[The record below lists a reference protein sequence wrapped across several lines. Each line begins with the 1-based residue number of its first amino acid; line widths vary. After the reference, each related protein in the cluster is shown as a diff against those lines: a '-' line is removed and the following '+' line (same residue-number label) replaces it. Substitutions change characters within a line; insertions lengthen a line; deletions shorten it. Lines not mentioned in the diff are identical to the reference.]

1 MKKIIGGQ
9 PNISGINAQI
19 WAAMS
24 LFLQFLRDSKFSYIH
39 LEAPGFQD
47 FNLIFD
53 GGKKIICESKD
64 RKEKFNYRH
73 LKIILRSIYKKYT
86 LSKDDEVL
94 IICREINDDLISDT
108 EHVKYFEKLKNKFKQ
123 KGFTRGEIGLLPKVK
138 FWIVPSTFNEN
149 VIYSLFSNLINFWL
163 PPNEIEKIVD
173 NILVQ
178 KMYKGSAKGKTY
190 TRKDILR
197 EIDDLASCAKKNSVY
212 YNDNYKKRDQ
222 QFVELNKALKNPKH
236 GTWKIDKELSAFST
250 RYELLEF
257 AKTRLVS
264 KHNSLNLKNWDPIFK
279 LNKIYYFTFGIFDIF
294 ENNIHTEANIKYV
307 IEYIKKYTKTIRGFY
322 RSDFFD
328 VDVIKI
334 ITKII
339 DGKDGKKYLNDAF
352 IIVKD
357 LLTFDGQ
364 QFFYIKDNSYDHGK
378 WEKEEICKLLHK
390 IYNIG
395 NSDIE
400 EKTFSLITSVFNIVE
415 DDSEFSHYSPKEV
428 FDILIDWLN
437 KGFEKKNFIVRFER
451 LVKEVV
457 NQYDKFYK
465 TYSKNISFDGWEHS
479 GGGISFS
486 GSHHVYDRHFVN
498 IFTCAI
504 DKYYA
509 ENEKD
514 CWNFIKERCLSKTDK
529 KTKNKVITKPV
540 SKQRPDFLN
549 RSVYHIVLKRYAV
562 TDKKTSGE
570 AFEILR
576 ELILSRRGIP
586 HKSDLIYQ
594 AVVGSDLI
602 DDKKWRIVEL
612 TTKKYGVP
620 VNPFVEQ
627 IVTNLAKN
635 GHTKAKAELKK
646 WFASTDYYKHRL
658 LEIDSVSS
666 IRAFLDVGIDFSVE
680 LFKSFL
686 KSEYVQSEKGDTFG
700 AYDVAGLL
708 HDILNKD
715 YAKGL
720 EILRDL
726 EKEKKL
732 NKSQQIIFA
741 YSLFNNRGNDQATD
755 LTFLNKIYRDVLDPY
770 LKSTGN
776 DIKKIYQRFSDDSCR
791 SAFVQFAVRLAAHK
805 QIDKAIRIIK
815 VFVDDPDPYLSGK
828 DPNDKEDKYNE
839 HKRIEQGE
847 EPSIITSV
855 RGWCGWALMKCPI
868 LEGRNQLNEIIKLVK
883 KLSEDKNYYVIH
895 MACFALGQL
904 ARNRLTVL
912 PSDRNTLFF
921 NDDKKKALK
930 MAKEVEKIA
939 FSLLGG
945 LALWPVNV
953 QKAMTKSILHAF
965 DPIRSLNEADSWKLV
980 TNLRK
985 LPVEAIDE
993 AASLFIYLAEFR
1005 KNAYRKWRF
1014 SLPGLY
1020 DDLGP
1025 GKFNDKK
1032 FKKATKEIIRDMQ
1045 KQDPDSCF
1053 KFAASVEHL
1062 MREIAVKENKVDEY
1076 EKLALEYFNFMT
1088 DKYAHNIYNLIYQT
1102 IEKKL
1107 QEKDVERLG
1116 DWYNLLLKCFKNEA
1130 IFYEQT
1136 KKSGKLLEVRWYPTL
1151 YHSRILELVNEK
1163 MGKDKFMEVAKIFFS
1178 FPNEIDLHES
1188 DTIVSAVKELSKS
1201 DKDAK
1206 KIIKNLFER
1215 NPSKYW
1221 DLNKK

>member
-1 MKKIIGGQ
+1 MSKAGQ
-9 PNISGINAQI
+9 YNYKGINAQA

-24 LFLQFLRDSKFSYIH
+24 LFFQHLRDPKFLSIQ
-39 LEAPGFQD
+39 LEAANFED
-47 FNLIFD
+47 FNIVFD
-53 GGKKIICESKD
+53 DGKKIICESKD
-64 RKEKFNYRH
+64 RKEKFSYPQ
-73 LKIILRSIYKKYT
+73 LKEVLENIIKKGS
-86 LSKDDEVL
+86 LGDKDEIL
-94 IICREINDDLISDT
+94 IICSKANTDLISDV
-108 EHVKYFEKLKNKFKQ
+108 HNVKYFEQLQNKFVK
-123 KGFTRGEIGLLPKVK
+123 KGYSFQLLSLLPKVQ
-138 FWIVPSTFNEN
+138 FWVVSASFNEN
-149 VIYSLFSNLINFWL
+149 VIYSLFAELINFWL
-163 PPNEIEKIVD
+163 PPEDIKRFVD
-173 NILVQ
+173 NILIQ
-178 KMYKGSAKGKTY
+178 RIYKGSANGTTY
-190 TRKDILR
+190 GRTNIVEEIEEFKKEIQTSSDYFNLKIKR
-197 EIDDLASCAKKNSVY
+197 EK
-212 YNDNYKKRDQ
+212 
-222 QFVELNKALKNPKH
+222 QFVALE
-236 GTWKIDKELSAFST
+236 KIVNSNGKITLGSRSISAFSI
-250 RYELLEF
+250 RWDLMSF
-257 AKTRLVS
+257 AMDRLKTRVGLD
-264 KHNSLNLKNWDPIFK
+264 LKKWDK
-279 LNKIYYFTFGIFDIF
+279 LWQLNKVYYFTFGIFDVF
-294 ENNIHTEANIKYV
+294 ENNLQTEKNIRYV
-307 IEYIKKYTKTIRGFY
+307 LVYIKKYTKTIRGFY

-334 ITKII
+334 LTKII
-339 DGKDGKKYLNDAF
+339 DSKNGEKYLNDAF

-390 IYNIG
+390 IYNARD
-395 NSDIE
+395 SKIE
-400 EKTFSLITSVFNIVE
+400 EETFRLITNVFNIVE
-415 DDSEFSHYSPKEV
+415 DDSQFSHYSPKEV
-428 FDILIDWLN
+428 FDILIDWIN
-437 KGFEKKNFIVRFER
+437 KGVNTKVFLNRFER

-465 TYSKNISFDGWEHS
+465 TYNRNISFDGWEHS

-498 IFTCAI
+498 VFANAI

-509 ENEKD
+509 ENEKE
-514 CWNFIKERCLSKTDK
+514 CWNFIKERCLSKADK
-529 KTKNKVITKPV
+529 KTKNKIITKLV

-549 RSVYHIVLKRYAV
+549 RSVYHIVLKRYASV
-562 TDKKTSGE
+562 DKKTSGE

-576 ELILSRRGIP
+576 ELILSKRGIP

-602 DDKKWRIVEL
+602 DDKKWRLIEL
-612 TTKKYGVP
+612 TTKKYEVP

-635 GHTKAKAELKK
+635 GHALAKAELKK
-646 WFASTDYYKHRL
+646 WFASPDYYKHRL

-666 IRAFLDVGIDFSVE
+666 IKAFLDVDIDFSIE
-680 LFKSFL
+680 LFRSFL

-720 EILRDL
+720 EILSDL
-726 EKEKKL
+726 EGEKKL

-755 LTFLNKIYRDVLDPY
+755 LTFLNKIYNDVIDPY
-770 LKSTGN
+770 LKSAGD
-776 DIKKIYQRFSDDSCR
+776 DIKKVYQRFSDDGCR
-791 SAFVQFAVRLAAHK
+791 SAFVQFAVRLATHK

-815 VFVDDPDPYLSGK
+815 VFIDDPDPYLSGK

-839 HKRIEQGE
+839 HKKIEQGE
-847 EPSIITSV
+847 EPSTITSV

-868 LEGRNQLNEIIKLVK
+868 LEGRGQLNEIIKLTK
-883 KLSEDKNYYVIH
+883 KLSEDENYYVVH

-904 ARNRLTVL
+904 AGNRLTVL
-912 PSDRNTLFF
+912 PLDRSTLFF
-921 NDDKKKALK
+921 NDDKEKALK
-930 MAKEVEKIA
+930 MSKKVERVA
-939 FSLLGG
+939 FDLLDR
-945 LALWPVNV
+945 LASWPVNV

-965 DPIRSLNEADSWKLV
+965 DLIRSLNEADSWKLV

-985 LPVEAIDE
+985 LPIEAIDE

-1005 KNAYRKWRF
+1005 KDAYKKWRF

-1025 GKFNDKK
+1025 VKFNGNK
-1032 FKKATKEIIRDMQ
+1032 FKKVAKEIIVDMQ
-1045 KQDPDSCF
+1045 KQDPDGCF

-1062 MREIAVKENKVDEY
+1062 MREIGIKENKVDEY
-1076 EKLALEYFNFMT
+1076 ENLALEYFNFMT
-1088 DKYAHNIYNLIYQT
+1088 DKYAHNIYNLIYRT

-1107 QEKDVERLG
+1107 QEKDIKNM
-1116 DWYNLLLKCFKNEA
+1116 DAWYRLLLKCFTSEA
-1130 IFYEQT
+1130 IFYEET
-1136 KKSGKLLEVRWYPTL
+1136 KKAGKLSEVRWYPTL
-1151 YHSRILELVNEK
+1151 YHSRILELINEK
-1163 MGKDKFMEVAKIFFS
+1163 MGKNKFMEVARIFFS

-1188 DTIVSAVKELSKS
+1188 DAIVSVVKELSKS

-1221 DLNKK
+1221 GLNKKNKHA

>member
-1 MKKIIGGQ
+1 MSKAGQ
-9 PNISGINAQI
+9 YNYKGINSQA

-24 LFLQFLRDSKFSYIH
+24 LFFQYLRDPKFLSIQ
-39 LEAPGFQD
+39 LEAANFED
-47 FNLIFD
+47 FNIVFD
-53 GGKKIICESKD
+53 DGKKIICESKD
-64 RKEKFNYRH
+64 RKEKFSYPQ
-73 LKIILRSIYKKYT
+73 LKEILENIIKKGS
-86 LSKDDEVL
+86 LGDKDEVL
-94 IICREINDDLISDT
+94 IICSKANTDLISDV
-108 EHVKYFEKLKNKFKQ
+108 HNVKYFKQLQNKFVK
-123 KGFTRGEIGLLPKVK
+123 KGYSAQLLSLLPKVQ
-138 FWIVPSTFNEN
+138 FWVVPAAFNEN
-149 VIYSLFSNLINFWL
+149 VIYSLFAELINFWL
-163 PPNEIEKIVD
+163 PPEDIKRFVD
-173 NILVQ
+173 NILIQ
-178 KMYKGSAKGKTY
+178 KIYKGSASGATY
-190 TRKDILR
+190 SRNNIVEEIEKFKEEIQTSSDYFNLKIKR
-197 EIDDLASCAKKNSVY
+197 EE
-212 YNDNYKKRDQ
+212 
-222 QFVELNKALKNPKH
+222 QFVALE
-236 GTWKIDKELSAFST
+236 KIVNSNGKITLGSRSISAFSI
-250 RYELLEF
+250 RWDLMSF
-257 AKTRLVS
+257 AMDRLKTRTELD
-264 KHNSLNLKNWDPIFK
+264 LKKWDK
-279 LNKIYYFTFGIFDIF
+279 LWQLNKVYHFTFGIFDVF
-294 ENNIHTEANIKYV
+294 ENNLQTEKNIKYV
-307 IEYIKKYTKTIRGFY
+307 LGYIKKYTKTSRSFY

-334 ITKII
+334 LTKII
-339 DGKDGKKYLNDAF
+339 DSKNGKKYLDDAF

-364 QFFYIKDNSYDHGK
+364 QFFYIKDNDFDHGK
-378 WEKEEICKLLHK
+378 WEKEQICKLLHK

-395 NSDIE
+395 DPNIE
-400 EKTFSLITSVFNIVE
+400 EKTFRLIINVFNIIE

-428 FDILIDWLN
+428 FDILIDWINKLTKGKDFLN
-437 KGFEKKNFIVRFER
+437 RFEG

-498 IFTCAI
+498 VFTNAI
-504 DKYYA
+504 DKYYTKN
-509 ENEKD
+509 END

-529 KTKNKVITKPV
+529 KAKNKVITKPV

-549 RSVYHIVLKRYAV
+549 RSVYHIVLKRYASA
-562 TDKKTSGE
+562 DKKTSGE
-570 AFEILR
+570 AFEILK

-602 DDKKWRIVEL
+602 DDKKWRLVEL

-627 IVTNLAKN
+627 IITNLAKN
-635 GHTKAKAELKK
+635 GHAKAKAELKK
-646 WFASTDYYKHRL
+646 WFASPDYYKHRL
-658 LEIDSVSS
+658 LEIDSVLS
-666 IRAFLDVGIDFSVE
+666 IRAFLDVDSDFSVE

-686 KSEYVQSEKGDTFG
+686 KSEYVQSEKGDAFG

-715 YAKGL
+715 YSKGL

-726 EKEKKL
+726 EGEKRL

-741 YSLFNNRGNDQATD
+741 YSLFNNRGNDKATD
-755 LTFLNKIYRDVLDPY
+755 LTFLNKIYKDALDPY

-776 DIKKIYQRFSDDSCR
+776 DIKKIYQRFYDDSCR

-815 VFVDDPDPYLSGK
+815 VFINDPDPYLSGE

-839 HKRIEQGE
+839 HKKIEQGE
-847 EPSIITSV
+847 EPSTITSV
-855 RGWCGWALMKCPI
+855 RGWCGWTLMKCPI
-868 LEGRNQLNEIIKLVK
+868 LEGRSQLNEIIKLVK

-921 NDDKKKALK
+921 DDNKEKALK
-930 MAKEVEKIA
+930 MSKKVEKIA
-939 FSLLGG
+939 FDLLDR
-945 LALWPVNV
+945 LVSWPVNV

-985 LPVEAIDE
+985 LPIEAIDE

-1005 KNAYRKWRF
+1005 KDAYIKWRF

-1032 FKKATKEIIRDMQ
+1032 FKKAIKEIIKDMQ

-1076 EKLALEYFNFMT
+1076 EKLALEYLDFMT

-1107 QEKDVERLG
+1107 QEKDAKHINN
-1116 DWYNLLLKCFKNEA
+1116 WYNLLLKCFKNEA

-1136 KKSGKLLEVRWYPTL
+1136 KKSGKLSEVRWYPTL
-1151 YHSRILELVNEK
+1151 YHSRILELISEK

-1188 DTIVSAVKELSKS
+1188 DAIVSVIRELSKS

-1206 KIIKNLFER
+1206 KIIKNLFNR

>member
-1 MKKIIGGQ
+1 MNTSGQ
-9 PNISGINAQI
+9 NNYKGVNAQA

-24 LFLQFLRDSKFSYIH
+24 LFLQFLKDNNFLYIQ

-47 FNLIFD
+47 FNLVFKD
-53 GGKKIICESKD
+53 RRKIICESKARS
-64 RKEKFNYRH
+64 RKISYADLK
-73 LKIILRSIYKKYT
+73 KIISSI
-86 LSKDDEVL
+86 LSKKTINDRDEIL
-94 IICREINDDLISDT
+94 IICTKLDSKLADDV
-108 EHVKYFEKLKNKFKQ
+108 EHMKYWSNFVSPKFK
-123 KGFTRGEIGLLPKVK
+123 KKKFTDQEIIALEKVR
-138 FWIVPSTFNEN
+138 FW
-149 VIYSLFSNLINFWL
+149 VINTQANHLVVYSLFSELIDFWL
-163 PPNEIEKIVD
+163 PEDDLEAKTDSILVRDIYEGSSNGEIFTREDVLKKIKNIRELAVKYSGYFD
-173 NILVQ
+173 DAKVQLEIQFKNILDALENSRSPVWSGGQ
-178 KMYKGSAKGKTY
+178 LAAISAKPSLISFLLDRLLQK
-190 TRKDILR
+190 KIKKLSDWNDILQLYKIYR
-197 EIDDLASCAKKNSVY
+197 FSFNLSQIFEKNISTEENKK
-212 YNDNYKKRDQ
+212 
-222 QFVELNKALKNPKH
+222 F
-236 GTWKIDKELSAFST
+236 I
-250 RYELLEF
+250 LEF
-257 AKTRLVS
+257 LHFRAK
-264 KHNSLNLKNWDPIFK
+264 SL
-279 LNKIYYFTFGIFDIF
+279 
-294 ENNIHTEANIKYV
+294 
-307 IEYIKKYTKTIRGFY
+307 RRFY
-322 RSDFFD
+322 QSDFFD
-328 VDVIKI
+328 IDVVKIVKKI
-334 ITKII
+334 IEDKN
-339 DGKDGKKYLNDAF
+339 GKKYLDKSFNL
-352 IIVKD
+352 IKD
-357 LLTFDGQ
+357 LITPEDKGL
-364 QFFYIKDNSYDHGK
+364 FYLKDSGYDHGK

-390 IYNIG
+390 IYSIG
-395 NSDIE
+395 GSDIE
-400 EKTFSLITSVFNIVE
+400 KKTFNLITNVFNIIE
-415 DDSEFSHYSPKEV
+415 DDGQFNHYSPKEV
-428 FDILIDWLN
+428 FDILIDWIN
-437 KGFEKKNFIVRFER
+437 KGANKKDFLNRFER
-451 LVKEVV
+451 LIKEVV

-465 TYSKNISFDGWEHS
+465 TYSKNKGFDGWEHS

-498 IFTCAI
+498 VFTNAI

-509 ENEKD
+509 KNEKD

-529 KTKNKVITKPV
+529 KTKNKIIIKPV

-549 RSVYHIVLKRYAV
+549 RSVYHIVLKRYASA
-562 TDKKTSGE
+562 DKKTSRE
-570 AFEILR
+570 VFEILK
-576 ELILSRRGIP
+576 ELILSERGIP

-594 AVVGSDLI
+594 AVVGSGLI
-602 DDKKWRIVEL
+602 DDKKWRLVEL
-612 TTKKYGVP
+612 TTKKCGVP

-646 WFASTDYYKHRL
+646 WFASPDYYKHRL

-666 IRAFLDVGIDFSVE
+666 IRAFLDVDIDFSVE

-686 KSEYVQSEKGDTFG
+686 KSEYVKSEKGDTFG

-720 EILRDL
+720 KILRDL
-726 EKEKKL
+726 EGEKKL

-755 LTFLNKIYRDVLDPY
+755 LTFLNKIYKDVLDPY
-770 LKSTGN
+770 LKSVGN
-776 DIKKIYQRFSDDSCR
+776 DIKKIYQRFSDDGCR
-791 SAFVQFAVRLAAHK
+791 SAFVQFAVRLAAYK
-805 QIDKAIRIIK
+805 QIDMAIRIIK
-815 VFVDDPDPYLSGK
+815 VFIDDPDPYLSGK

-839 HKRIEQGE
+839 HKRIEHGE
-847 EPSIITSV
+847 EPSTITSV

-883 KLSEDKNYYVIH
+883 KLSEDKNYYVVH
-895 MACFALGQL
+895 MTCFALGQL

-921 NDDKKKALK
+921 NDDKEKALK
-930 MAKEVEKIA
+930 MSKKVERVA
-939 FSLLGG
+939 FDLLDR
-945 LALWPVNV
+945 LASWPVNV

-985 LPVEAIDE
+985 LPIEAIDE

-1005 KNAYRKWRF
+1005 RHAYRKWRF

-1025 GKFNDKK
+1025 GKFNGKR

-1076 EKLALEYFNFMT
+1076 EKIALEYFNFMT
-1088 DKYAHNIYNLIYQT
+1088 DKYAHNIYNLIYRT

-1107 QEKDVERLG
+1107 QEKDTKHLD
-1116 DWYNLLLKCFKNEA
+1116 DWYELLLKCFRNEA
-1130 IFYEQT
+1130 IFYEEI
-1136 KKSGKLLEVRWYPTL
+1136 KKTGKLSEVRWYPTL

-1178 FPNEIDLHES
+1178 FPNEIDLHET
-1188 DTIVSAVKELSKS
+1188 DAIVSAVNELSKS

-1206 KIIKNLFER
+1206 KIIKNLFNR

-1221 DLNKK
+1221 KLSKAK

>member
-1 MKKIIGGQ
+1 MKNPGQ
-9 PNISGINAQI
+9 NNYKGINAQS

-24 LFLQFLRDSKFSYIH
+24 LFLQFLRDQKFSYIS
-39 LEAPGFQD
+39 LESSGFQD
-47 FNLIFD
+47 FNIVFED
-53 GGKKIICESKD
+53 GKKIICESKN
-64 RKEKFNYRH
+64 RKKNFTYKNLKEIFNN
-73 LKIILRSIYKKYT
+73 KNVTKALRGP
-86 LSKDDEVL
+86 DELL
-94 IICREINDDLISDT
+94 IICKNADKNLVSEIKS
-108 EHVKYFEKLKNKFKQ
+108 VQYFKGLKDKFKG
-123 KGFTRGEIGLLPKVK
+123 KGFTNSEIDLLVKVR
-138 FWIVPSTFNEN
+138 FWIVPPEFNEN
-149 VIYSLFSNLINFWL
+149 IIYSLFSDLINFWL
-163 PPNEIEKIVD
+163 PSNEIEKIVD

-178 KMYKGSAKGKTY
+178 NIYKGSAGGSSY
-190 TRKDILR
+190 TKKEILD
-197 EIDDLASCAKKNSVY
+197 EIDVAAHRAKENSVY
-212 YNDNYKKRDQ
+212 YNNNFKKREQ
-222 QFVELNKALKNPKH
+222 QFRELDKALKNPKH
-236 GTWKIDKELSAFST
+236 GTWKIDKELSAFT
-250 RYELLEF
+250 TNYELLDF
-257 AKTRLVS
+257 AKTRLVN
-264 KHNSLNLKNWDPIFK
+264 KHKSLNLRSWDPVWK
-279 LNKIYYFTFGIFDIF
+279 LNKIYYFSFGIFDVF
-294 ENNIHTEANIKYV
+294 ENNLHTAANIKYV

-339 DGKDGKKYLNDAF
+339 EGKNGKKYLNDAF

-364 QFFYIKDNSYDHGK
+364 QFFYLKDNGYDHGK

-390 IYNIG
+390 IYNSG
-395 NSDIE
+395 NSKIE
-400 EKTFSLITSVFNIVE
+400 EETLRLITNVFNIVE
-415 DDSEFSHYSPKEV
+415 DDGQFSHYSPKEV
-428 FDILIDWLN
+428 FDILIDWIN
-437 KGFEKKNFIVRFER
+437 KGANTKNILNRFER
-451 LVKEVV
+451 LVEEVV
-457 NQYDKFYK
+457 NQYDKFYE

-498 IFTCAI
+498 VFTNAI
-504 DKYYA
+504 DKYYT
-509 ENEKD
+509 ENEKV
-514 CWNFIKERCLSKTDK
+514 CWNFIKERCLSKADK
-529 KTKNKVITKPV
+529 KTKNKIITKLV

-549 RSVYHIVLKRYAV
+549 RSVYHIVLRRYASV
-562 TDKKTSGE
+562 DKKTSGE

-594 AVVGSDLI
+594 AVVGSDLV
-602 DDKKWRIVEL
+602 DDKKWRLVEL

-627 IVTNLAKN
+627 VVTNLAKN
-635 GHTKAKAELKK
+635 GHVLAKAELKK
-646 WFASTDYYKHRL
+646 WFASSDYYKHRL
-658 LEIDSVSS
+658 LKIDSVSS
-666 IRAFLDVGIDFSVE
+666 IRAFLDVDIDFSVE

-686 KSEYVQSEKGDTFG
+686 KSEYVQSEKRDTFG

-720 EILRDL
+720 KILRDL
-726 EKEKKL
+726 EGEKKL

-755 LTFLNKIYRDVLDPY
+755 PTFLNKIYKDVLDPY

-776 DIKKIYQRFSDDSCR
+776 DIKKVYQRFSDDGSR

-805 QIDKAIRIIK
+805 QMDNAIRIIK
-815 VFVDDPDPYLSGK
+815 VFVDDSDPYLSGK

-839 HKRIEQGE
+839 HKKIEQGE
-847 EPSIITSV
+847 EPSTITSV

-868 LEGRNQLNEIIKLVK
+868 LEGRSQLNEIIKLTK

-921 NDDKKKALK
+921 NDDKEKALK
-930 MAKEVEKIA
+930 MSKKVEKIA
-939 FSLLGG
+939 FNLLDR
-945 LALWPVNV
+945 LASWPVNV

-985 LPVEAIDE
+985 LPVEAINE

-1005 KNAYRKWRF
+1005 KDAYKKWKF

-1032 FKKATKEIIRDMQ
+1032 FKKTTREIIVDMQ

-1062 MREIAVKENKVDEY
+1062 MREISVKENKVDEY
-1076 EKLALEYFNFMT
+1076 ERLALEYFDFMT

-1107 QEKDVERLG
+1107 QEKDIKNM
-1116 DWYNLLLKCFKNEA
+1116 DTWYVLLFKCFKNEA
-1130 IFYEQT
+1130 IFYEET
-1136 KKSGKLLEVRWYPTL
+1136 KKSGKLSEVRWYPTL
-1151 YHSRILELVNEK
+1151 YHSRILELISEK
-1163 MGKDKFMEVAKIFFS
+1163 MGNDKFMEVAKIYFS

-1188 DTIVSAVKELSKS
+1188 DTIVSTIKELSKS
-1201 DKDAK
+1201 DSDAK
-1206 KIIKNLFER
+1206 KIIRNLFNR